1 MLDAVIKGVLTGIT
15 VSFLIGPIFF
25 ALMELTIRKGWRSG
39 IFYVWGVILS
49 DIFLIYFL
57 YRLMQYFDFTQY
69 KFYIGLIG
77 GAVLMVFGALTYYS
91 RSDMQAV
98 HIENIRTYIGALLK
112 GVTINLL
119 NPFVV
124 VWWIGVHT
132 TIKAF
137 DYALPEQLGFYCSV
151 LFMVFLFDLV
161 KIRFAY
167 YLKKRLQ
174 AHKLIWVK
182 KIAGACLL
190 LFGVL
195 MIIRVV

>member
-1 MLDAVIKGVLTGIT
+1 MLDAVFKGVLTGIT

-39 IFYVWGVILS
+39 LFYVWGVILS
-49 DIFLIYFL
+49 DVVLIYFL
-57 YRLMQYFDFTQY
+57 YKLMQRFDFTQY

-91 RSDMQAV
+91 KSDMQAV
-98 HIENIRTYIGALLK
+98 HIENIKTYIGAFLK

-137 DYALPEQLGFYCSV
+137 DYTLTEQLGFYFSV

-167 YLKKRLQ
+167 YLKQRLQ
-174 AHKLIWVK
+174 AHKLIWIK
-182 KIAGACLL
+182 KIAGVCLFM
-190 LFGVL
+190 FGVA
-195 MIIRVV
+195 MIIRVL

>member
-1 MLDAVIKGVLTGIT
+1 MLDAVLKGVFTGIT

-25 ALMELTIRKGWRSG
+25 ALMELAIRKGWRSG
-39 IFYVWGVILS
+39 LFYVWGVILS
-49 DIFLIYFL
+49 DVVLIYFL
-57 YRLMQYFDFTQY
+57 YKLMQRFDFTQY

-77 GAVLMVFGALTYYS
+77 GCVLMVFGALTFFS
-91 RSDMQAV
+91 KSDMQAV
-98 HIENIRTYIGALLK
+98 HIENIKTYIGAFLK

-137 DYALPEQLGFYCSV
+137 DYTLPEQLGFYFSV
-151 LFMVFLFDLV
+151 LLMVFLFDLV

-167 YLKKRLQ
+167 YLKQRLQ

-182 KIAGACLL
+182 KIAGICLFV
-190 LFGVL
+190 FGIA
-195 MIIRVV
+195 MIIRVL

>member
-49 DIFLIYFL
+49 DVFLIYFL
-57 YRLMQYFDFTQY
+57 YRLMQHFDFTQY

-91 RSDMQAV
+91 RSDMHAV

-137 DYALPEQLGFYCSV
+137 DYTLPEQLGFYCSV

-167 YLKKRLQ
+167 YLKNRLQ